1 MNSKTYQFSK
11 VTMSDLPVLRQW
23 LTTPQVCK
31 LWGDPKEQST
41 LLLQNLRDSRMAMSM
56 NIVSYN
62 DLPFAFIQDYD
73 VHAWQ
78 QPHLKGLPSGTRAI
92 DTFIG
97 IQSETGMG
105 HGPAYLK
112 QRAQHLL
119 DNGATQV
126 VIDPDIKNTRA
137 IRAYEKAGFIQSS
150 IENTSDGRV
159 VLMHFQSST
168 PVM

>member
-1 MNSKTYQFSK
+1 
-11 VTMSDLPVLRQW
+11 
-23 LTTPQVCK
+23 
-31 LWGDPKEQST
+31 
-41 LLLQNLRDSRMAMSM
+41 MSM

-78 QPHLKGLPSGTRAI
+78 QPHLKALPSRARAI

-97 IQSETGMG
+97 IQSETGIG

-126 VIDPDIKNTRA
+126 VICLLYTSPSPRDKR
-137 IRAYEKAGFIQSS
+137 QS
-150 IENTSDGRV
+150 R
-159 VLMHFQSST
+159 MPSSA
-168 PVM
+168 

>member
-1 MNSKTYQFSK
+1 
-11 VTMSDLPVLRQW
+11 
-23 LTTPQVCK
+23 
-31 LWGDPKEQST
+31 
-41 LLLQNLRDSRMAMSM
+41 MSM

-78 QPHLKGLPSGTRAI
+78 QPHLKSLPSGARAI

-97 IQSETGMG
+97 LQSETGIG
-105 HGPAYLK
+105 HGPAYLQ

-137 IRAYEKAGFIQSS
+137 IRAYENAGFIQSS
-150 IENTSDGRV
+150 IEDTADGRV
-159 VLMHFQSST
+159 VVMHFQSST